1 LTAEAEDVA
10 GNAGMATRVLVADNT
25 PPETFIDAG
34 PSGQIPVGN
43 ATFSFSGS
51 DNQTAGPSLV
61 FSWRLDSGPWSP
73 FSADT
78 SANLSGLAESPHLFE
93 VKARDLAGNEDP
105 TPASRTFAASTLQ
118 IVITTPAEGATV
130 PAGVLVVRGTVQSAG
145 AEVGVVVNGVAAAV
159 DGSIFAALIPVA
171 PGANQ
176 ISATASTA
184 AGTVSR
190 SVTVTGSG
198 AATLALLASPGTGA
212 APLRVAFA
220 LAGGEPGS
228 VTLDLE
234 GDGSVDFT
242 GPGLETAT
250 FTYTQPG
257 VYVPTATA
265 IDTDG
270 NRVSTNTVVQVVSPA
285 APDSLLRAKWN
296 AMRDGLRAGDIGG
309 AVTHIVADARDGYA
323 TAFQAIAARLAGID
337 AILTDITFAEA
348 RGAALIYHATRT
360 DAGVVKLFEVRFVMD
375 TDGIWRVEAF

>member
-1 LTAEAEDVA
+1 
-10 GNAGMATRVLVADNT
+10 M
-25 PPETFIDAG
+25 
-34 PSGQIPVGN
+34 
-43 ATFSFSGS
+43 
-51 DNQTAGPSLV
+51 
-61 FSWRLDSGPWSP
+61 
-73 FSADT
+73 
-78 SANLSGLAESPHLFE
+78 
-93 VKARDLAGNEDP
+93 
-105 TPASRTFAASTLQ
+105 
-118 IVITTPAEGATV
+118 ITTPAEGATV

-159 DGSIFAALIPVA
+159 DSSIFAVLIPVA

-198 AATLALLASPGTGA
+198 AATLALLASPASGA
-212 APLRVAFA
+212 APLTVAFA

-242 GPGLETAT
+242 GPDLETAT
-250 FTYTQPG
+250 FAYTQPG

-270 NRVSTNTVVQVVSPA
+270 NRVSASTVVQVVSPA
-285 APDSLLRAKWN
+285 ALDTVLRAKWN
-296 AMRDGLRAGDIGG
+296 TMRDALRTGDIVG
-309 AVTHIVADARDGYA
+309 AVSHIVADARDGYV
-323 TAFQAIAARLAGID
+323 TAFHAIAARLAGID
-337 AILTDITFAEA
+337 AILTDVTFAEA
-348 RGAALIYHATRT
+348 RGAALVYHATRT
-360 DAGVVKLFEVRFVMD
+360 DDGVVKLFEVRFVMD